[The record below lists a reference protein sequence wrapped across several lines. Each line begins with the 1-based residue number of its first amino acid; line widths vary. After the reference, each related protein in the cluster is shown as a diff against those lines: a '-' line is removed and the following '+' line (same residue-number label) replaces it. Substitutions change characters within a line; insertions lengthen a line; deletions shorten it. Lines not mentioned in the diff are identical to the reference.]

1 MAFSTLP
8 NMSNNKPLFSRFSET
23 RLELGKVI
31 ARDLISIL
39 DFRLAIL
46 DCESQN
52 LRGFRRLN
60 P

>member
-1 MAFSTLP
+1 MEPHAKTAVCTFWQ
-8 NMSNNKPLFSRFSET
+8 
-23 RLELGKVI
+23 RLALRRSALKRAI
-31 ARDLISIL
+31 ALISIL

-60 P
+60 L